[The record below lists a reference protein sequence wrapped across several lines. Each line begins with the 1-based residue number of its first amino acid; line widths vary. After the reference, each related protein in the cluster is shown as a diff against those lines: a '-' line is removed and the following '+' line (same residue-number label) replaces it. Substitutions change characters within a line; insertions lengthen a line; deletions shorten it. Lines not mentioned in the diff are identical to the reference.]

1 MQWYNISKNKD
12 RSVQMK
18 ELTLDSKELKRV
30 MHNLYLENLALSEK
44 GLELI
49 STNTPI
55 SSSLIKDL
63 LNSGKI

>member
-1 MQWYNISKNKD
+1 
-12 RSVQMK
+12 MK